1 VKKPVFFCVKQ
12 KNLSYMHNS
21 AFRFLALFTILRK
34 KRDFFGFHLTVPAEG
49 CYTIGVIH
57 LPVIETFVVFGA
69 DGMDERTDR
78 LDRGGYE
85 YRLMIKAVWYYYIE
99 NYTQQNISH
108 LLGVSRSK
116 VISLLERARQ
126 TGVIRFNVQL
136 DSEKRVETERELLR
150 RFGLRDVFI
159 VPGAGTLPNPNES
172 IAQAAAMYILRR
184 AADNAFINMG
194 YGDTTSRI
202 LNHLATAAQLPLN
215 VVSLTGGVNCY
226 LPNTNSNVFNARL
239 YLIPSPL
246 LLSGAALRDSL
257 RQEPDVEEIFR
268 MIPLSSMSVVGI
280 GSMNNRAT
288 ILKNGILN
296 NNDFTFLKMQGA
308 VGDVLSH
315 FLDKN
320 GELVSPDLEKRLMST
335 PMDQLRTL
343 ENVIGAAGGPD
354 KAEAILAVL
363 RGGYLD
369 VLITDEDTARLL
381 LEAPDP

>member
-1 VKKPVFFCVKQ
+1 MDPIEAKQ
-12 KNLSYMHNS
+12 DYEN
-21 AFRFLALFTILRK
+21 ILMNR
-34 KRDFFGFHLTVPAEG
+34 A
-49 CYTIGVIH
+49 
-57 LPVIETFVVFGA
+57 A
-69 DGMDERTDR
+69 
-78 LDRGGYE
+78 
-85 YRLMIKAVWYYYIE
+85 WYYYME
-99 NYTQQNISH
+99 NYTQQNISD
-108 LLGVSRSK
+108 LLGVSRAK

-126 TGVIRFNVQL
+126 NGVIQFRIRQEGDRRIQMEQKL
-136 DSEKRVETERELLR
+136 TD
-150 RFGLRDVFI
+150 RFGLKDVFT
-159 VPGAGTLPNPNES
+159 VPGAGTLANLNES

-202 LNHLATAAQLPLN
+202 LNHLAIAAQLPLN
-215 VVSLTGGVNCY
+215 VVSLAGGVNCY

-246 LLSGAALRDSL
+246 LLSSAAVRDSL

-280 GSMNNRAT
+280 GCLSDRAT
-288 ILKNGILN
+288 IVKNGILN

-320 GELVSPDLEKRLMST
+320 GQVVSHDLEGRLMST

-369 VLITDEDTARLL
+369 VLITDEDTAQLL
-381 LEAPDP
+381 LEAEP

>member
-1 VKKPVFFCVKQ
+1 
-12 KNLSYMHNS
+12 
-21 AFRFLALFTILRK
+21 
-34 KRDFFGFHLTVPAEG
+34 
-49 CYTIGVIH
+49 
-57 LPVIETFVVFGA
+57 
-69 DGMDERTDR
+69 MDERTDR

-369 VLITDEDTARLL
+369 VLIT
-381 LEAPDP
+381 EAPDP

>member
-1 VKKPVFFCVKQ
+1 
-12 KNLSYMHNS
+12 M
-21 AFRFLALFTILRK
+21 
-34 KRDFFGFHLTVPAEG
+34 E
-49 CYTIGVIH
+49 
-57 LPVIETFVVFGA
+57 
-69 DGMDERTDR
+69 ERIDK
-78 LDRGGYE
+78 LNRGDYE
-85 YRLMIKAVWYYYIE
+85 HRLMIKAVWYYYIE

-116 VISLLERARQ
+116 VIALLERARQ
-126 TGVIRFNVQL
+126 TGVIRFNVQQN
-136 DSEKRVETERELLR
+136 SERRMETEQKLLT
-150 RFGLRDVFI
+150 RFGLRDAFI
-159 VPGAGTLPNPNES
+159 VPGAGTLANPNES

-184 AADNAFINMG
+184 AADDAFINMG

-202 LNHLATAAQLPLN
+202 LNHLATAAQVPLN

-257 RQEPDVEEIFR
+257 RREPDVEEIFR

-280 GSMNNRAT
+280 GSMNERAT
-288 ILKNGILN
+288 IVKNGILN
-296 NNDFTFLKMQGA
+296 HNDFTFLKMQGA

-320 GELVSPDLEKRLMST
+320 GQLVSPDLEKRLMST
-335 PMDQLRTL
+335 PMDRLRTL
-343 ENVIGAAGGPD
+343 ENVIGAAGGTD

-369 VLITDEDTARLL
+369 VLITDEDTAQLL
-381 LEAPDP
+381 LDAPDP

>member
-1 VKKPVFFCVKQ
+1 M
-12 KNLSYMHNS
+12 S
-21 AFRFLALFTILRK
+21 
-34 KRDFFGFHLTVPAEG
+34 
-49 CYTIGVIH
+49 
-57 LPVIETFVVFGA
+57 VFGA
-69 DGMDERTDR
+69 DGMDERTEKLNRAD
-78 LDRGGYE
+78 YE
-85 YRLMIKAVWYYYIE
+85 HRLMIKAVWYYYIE

-116 VISLLERARQ
+116 VIALLERARQ
-126 TGVIRFNVQL
+126 TGVIRFNVQQ
-136 DSEKRVETERELLR
+136 DSERRMDTEQRLLA
-150 RFGLRDVFI
+150 RFGLRDAFI
-159 VPGAGTLPNPNES
+159 VPGAGTLINPNES

-184 AADNAFINMG
+184 AADDAFINMG

-257 RQEPDVEEIFR
+257 RREPDVEEIFR

-280 GSMNNRAT
+280 GSMNDRAT

-320 GELVSPDLEKRLMST
+320 GQLVAPDLEKRLMST
-335 PMDQLRTL
+335 PMDQLKTL

-369 VLITDEDTARLL
+369 VLITDEDTAQLL

>member
-1 VKKPVFFCVKQ
+1 
-12 KNLSYMHNS
+12 
-21 AFRFLALFTILRK
+21 
-34 KRDFFGFHLTVPAEG
+34 
-49 CYTIGVIH
+49 
-57 LPVIETFVVFGA
+57 
-69 DGMDERTDR
+69 MDERIDKLNR
-78 LDRGGYE
+78 ADYDH
-85 YRLMIKAVWYYYIE
+85 RLMLKAVWYYYIE
-99 NYTQQNISH
+99 NYTQQNISL

-116 VISLLERARQ
+116 VIALLERARQ
-126 TGVIRFNVQL
+126 TGVIRFNVQQ
-136 DSEKRVETERELLR
+136 DSERRMEIERELLT
-150 RFGLRDVFI
+150 RFGLRDAFI
-159 VPGAGTLPNPNES
+159 VPGAGTLMNPNES

-184 AADNAFINMG
+184 AADDAFINMG

-202 LNHLATAAQLPLN
+202 LNHLATAAQVPLN

-246 LLSGAALRDSL
+246 LLSGAALRNSL

-280 GSMNNRAT
+280 GSMDDRAT

-320 GELVSPDLEKRLMST
+320 GQLVSPDLEKRLMSI
-335 PMDQLRTL
+335 PMDQLKTL

-354 KAEAILAVL
+354 KAEAILAAL

-369 VLITDEDTARLL
+369 VLITDEDTAQKL

>member
-1 VKKPVFFCVKQ
+1 
-12 KNLSYMHNS
+12 
-21 AFRFLALFTILRK
+21 
-34 KRDFFGFHLTVPAEG
+34 
-49 CYTIGVIH
+49 
-57 LPVIETFVVFGA
+57 
-69 DGMDERTDR
+69 MDEKIDR
-78 LDRGGYE
+78 LSKAEYE
-85 YRLMIKAVWYYYIE
+85 HRLMIKAVWYYYIE

-116 VISLLERARQ
+116 VIALLERARQ
-126 TGVIRFNVQL
+126 AGVIQFNVQQ
-136 DSEKRVETERELLR
+136 DSSRRMELERELLG
-150 RFGLRDVFI
+150 RFGLRDAFI
-159 VPGAGTLPNPNES
+159 VPGAATLSSPNES

-184 AADNAFINMG
+184 AADGAFINMG

-215 VVSLTGGVNCY
+215 VVSLAGGVNYY
-226 LPNTNSNVFNARL
+226 LPNAISSVFNAKL

-246 LLSGAALRDSL
+246 LLSSADVRDALR
-257 RQEPDVEEIFR
+257 REPDVEEIFR

-280 GSMNNRAT
+280 GCLSDRAT
-288 ILKNGILN
+288 IVKNGILN

-320 GELVSPDLEKRLMST
+320 GQVVSHDLEGRLMST

-369 VLITDEDTARLL
+369 VLITDEDTAQLL
-381 LEAPDP
+381 LEAEP